1 MQKNNTSH
9 LLGIAALILV
19 SLTVFSCGGKK
30 QSDVVA
36 TPTAQNAPAVDCKVW
51 KNNQTFMSASY
62 GLSQSKGD
70 KIYINKLS
78 IEQLMNSLKLESDPD
93 MDKTKSDLI
102 DSLDH
107 APKHDDP
114 LYTIEFTQGA
124 ISLRDRLAINIQS
137 YIDKCA
143 E

>member
-1 MQKNNTSH
+1 MQKNNSNKSFIFGSI
-9 LLGIAALILV
+9 LLITLV
-19 SLTVFSCGGKK
+19 IMACGGKK
-30 QSDVVA
+30 SNDVTTAPSDQKA
-36 TPTAQNAPAVDCKVW
+36 TGINCEVW
-51 KNNQTFMSASY
+51 KSNQTFMSASY
-62 GLSQSKGD
+62 GLAQSKGD

-93 MDKTKSDLI
+93 MDKTKSDLL

-114 LYTIEFTQGA
+114 MYTIEFTQGA
-124 ISLRDRLAINIQS
+124 IALRDRLAINIQT
-137 YIDKCA
+137 YVDKCA

>member
-1 MQKNNTSH
+1 MQKNNTH
-9 LLGIAALILV
+9 LSFIFASLLLI
-19 SLTVFSCGGKK
+19 SLTLDSCGGKK
-30 QSDVVA
+30 PADV
-36 TPTAQNAPAVDCKVW
+36 TTAPVEQNAPPVNCELW

-62 GLSQSKGD
+62 GLAQSKGD

-78 IEQLMNSLKLESDPD
+78 IQQLMNSLKLDSDPG
-93 MDKTKSDLI
+93 MDKTKSNLL

-124 ISLRDRLAINIQS
+124 ITLRDQLAINIQT
-137 YIDKCA
+137 YMDKCA
-143 E
+143 H